1 MPVIINSLDA
11 SLELLKSRST
21 INDVFQEFE
30 QLIHNALREVHSDVT
45 IVLFE
50 LLLKCIH
57 VSDVRLGGLRLSD
70 LIKLVQFPLLLLV
83 FEDLLLHLAELIVD
97 EALALIVVQSSHA
110 AQIEKGKL
118 SECLGISNQFPLFE
132 KHPWLIS

>member
-1 MPVIINSLDA
+1 M
-11 SLELLKSRST
+11 
-21 INDVFQEFE
+21 
-30 QLIHNALREVHSDVT
+30 REVYSDVT

-97 EALALIVVQSSHA
+97 EALPLIVVQSSHA
-110 AQIEKGKL
+110 AQIEKGKF
-118 SECLGISNQFPLFE
+118 SERLGIGNQFPLFE
-132 KHPWLIS
+132 KHPWLVS